1 MGGRAPIRVLV
12 VDDFEPFRRLIVDIL
27 KNRSELQ
34 IVSEASDG
42 SDAVEKARQL
52 QPDLVLLDIGLP
64 KLNGIEA
71 SRRIKEI
78 SPLSRILL
86 VSQLLSADVV
96 HEGLRLGATGF
107 VAKLDVTK
115 DLHIGVNSVLRGETF
130 FSRALAGHLLA
141 RTRVVSSKLT
151 LDSVSQQ
158 RRKTHRHHSAGFYS
172 DDSHLL
178 DDVSQF
184 VGNALMAEDN
194 AIVMA
199 TEAHRERLLLRL
211 QVRGLDMNAA
221 IQQKRYAALDAS
233 DALQAFMVD
242 GLPDRTRFFALLGD
256 LLNAAPEVTTA
267 GRRVVVFGECVDM
280 LCTQGNDEGA
290 LQLEKLGNQMIMAY
304 NIDVLCGYSLDSFQ
318 PGTGNTFEKICAEHT
333 AYYSH

>member
-1 MGGRAPIRVLV
+1 MLV

-115 DLHIGVNSVLRGETF
+115 DLHIGVNAVLRGETF
-130 FSRALAGHLLA
+130 FSRTLAGKHLA
-141 RTRVVSSKLT
+141 RSGVVQTDRDVRSRVNFEA
-151 LDSVSQQ
+151 VSQQ
-158 RRKTHRHHSAGFYS
+158 RRKSYYHHSAGFYS
-172 DDSHLL
+172 DDSRLL
-178 DDVSQF
+178 DDASQF
-184 VGNALMAEDN
+184 VGKAVMAGDN
-194 AIVMA
+194 AIVIA

-211 QVRGLDMNAA
+211 QVRGLDMDAA
-221 IQQKRYAALDAS
+221 IRQKRYAALDVR

-242 GLPDRTRFFALLGD
+242 GSPDRTLFLTLLGD
-256 LLNAAPEVTTA
+256 LLNAAAEGTTS
-267 GRRVVVFGECVDM
+267 GRRVVLFGECADM
-280 LCTQGNDEGA
+280 LCTQGNEEAA
-290 LQLEKLGNQMIMAY
+290 LQLEKLGNQIAMEY
-304 NIDVLCGYSLDSFQ
+304 NVDVLCGYSQQSLQRRASSHI
-318 PGTGNTFEKICAEHT
+318 FETICAAHT